1 VKVIEIATGNELHSF
16 MLGAGSIPSVEFD
29 ARGKHIVA
37 SGPGGAFQAIKISTG
52 EVTVIDPGIGWVAEY
67 RFSPD
72 GRYMAA
78 GSASGIIIW
87 DARTW
92 KELRRI
98 GGDALV
104 GGRGHVAF
112 SRDSKYVAA
121 INAEGQLCFWDPG
134 SGLQAHIIGQGLKA
148 DGPVEFTADGRVLA
162 AGADGNVHV
171 FGPGSGAA
179 AKPSEPATPPKA
191 PPKPPA
197 GGRK

>member
-1 VKVIEIATGNELHSF
+1 MKVIEIATGNELHSF

-29 ARGKHIVA
+29 AKGKHIVA

-52 EVTVIDPGIGWVAEY
+52 EVTVIDPGIGWVSKY

-78 GSASGIIIW
+78 GSGSGIIIW

-98 GGDALV
+98 GGDPKV
-104 GGRGHVAF
+104 SGRGHVTF
-112 SRDSKYVAA
+112 SRDSKFVAA
-121 INAEGQLCFWDPG
+121 INDEGRLCFWDPG
-134 SGLQAHIIGQGLKA
+134 SGLQVHVVGEGLKA
-148 DGPVEFTADGRVLA
+148 DGLVEFTVDGRVLA
-162 AGADGNVHV
+162 AGEDGNIHV
-171 FGPGSGAA
+171 FGPGAGAAA
-179 AKPSEPATPPKA
+179 AKPSDPVL
-191 PPKPPA
+191 PPKPPP